1 MTATIRSRALRA
13 LTLAGLATLSSA
25 CTVVGPDYVRPS
37 IDVPA
42 AYKEAPGSTT
52 TQPRDASAHGRWWKI
67 YADSRLDALVE
78 QVEAANPSLQAVEAR
93 VRQARSLAEVARAA
107 QFPTLTAGGRN
118 DLGLLA
124 TWEIDLWGRIRRSVE
139 SSGAAAQASA
149 ADLAAARLSAQ
160 AQLVQNYFLL
170 RVRDAE
176 IHLLQDT
183 VAAYARSLQLVRNQY
198 AVGVVSRG
206 NIVQAQA
213 QLGTAQAQMHD
224 ARVARSQLEH
234 AIAVLIGK
242 APADFSFAVAPI
254 DVNVPAVPPALPS
267 ELLER
272 RPDIAA
278 AERRMA
284 AASAQ
289 IGVAE
294 AASYPSVNLFAGVSI
309 RHGVG
314 GARVAAP
321 VFDAGSTRAQSAQ
334 AGAAYDEA
342 VANYRQTVLDGFREV
357 EDNLAALRIL
367 EASAAAQ
374 AEAVKA
380 ARESVRI
387 TNNQYGAGI
396 VNYLSVVVA
405 QTTALANERAALG
418 VLGRRLVASVT
429 LIKALGGGW
438 EAEAPEA
445 AKGSSASSR

>member
-1 MTATIRSRALRA
+1 MTATIRTQALRA
-13 LTLAGLATLSSA
+13 LTLAGLATLNAA

-37 IDVPA
+37 IDVPP
-42 AYKEAPGSTT
+42 AYKEAPGSKTP
-52 TQPRDASAHGRWWKI
+52 QPRDASAHERWWEI

-78 QVEAANPSLQAVEAR
+78 QVEAANPSLQALEAR

-107 QFPTLTAGGRN
+107 QFPTLTAGGTN

-149 ADLAAARLSAQ
+149 ADLAAAKLSVQ

-170 RVRDAE
+170 RVQDAE
-176 IHLLQDT
+176 IRLLQDT
-183 VAAYARSLQLVRNQY
+183 VAAYERSLQLVRNQY

-224 ARVARSQLEH
+224 ARVARAQLEH

-314 GARVAAP
+314 GARVAVP

-334 AGAAYDEA
+334 AGAVYDEA
-342 VANYRQTVLDGFREV
+342 VANYRQTVLNGFREV
-357 EDNLAALRIL
+357 EDNLAALQIL
-367 EASAAAQ
+367 DATAAAQ

-380 ARESVRI
+380 ARESVTI
-387 TNNQYGAGI
+387 TNNQYRAGI
-396 VNYLSVVVA
+396 VDYLSVVVVQA
-405 QTTALANERAALG
+405 TALANERAALG
-418 VLGRRLVASVT
+418 ILGRRLVASVT

-438 EAEAPEA
+438 EAEAPA
-445 AKGSSASSR
+445 AARD